1 MQSNIEDKIFLGFDY
16 GLSISTE
23 EEDESDKLSIDDGS
37 FILPDDIGD
46 TDDAYKKSGTF
57 FIGKEGIN
65 NKITH
70 VEVWRIQ

>member
-46 TDDAYKKSGTF
+46 TDDAYKKSGTL

-70 VEVWRIQ
+70 VEVWGIQ